1 MGLSEF
7 IQANQE
13 AILAEFDA
21 YARAH
26 IPPGESMSAAELRD
40 HASQVLTAISAEM
53 RQQLRSPAATP
64 NPESAPS
71 TPAEKHGSSRQA
83 KGFDISHVLAEYRVL
98 RATVMRLW
106 LGSRPPLGAAGVE
119 DLVRFNEAIDR
130 AVAESVAQFE
140 AEARRGGAGPR
151 SSS

>member
-53 RQQLRSPAATP
+53 RQPRSPAATP
-64 NPESAPS
+64 SPDSTPS
-71 TPAEKHGSSRQA
+71 TPADKHGSSRQA

-119 DLVRFNEAIDR
+119 DLVRFNEAIDSN
-130 AVAESVAQFE
+130 VAESVAQFE
-140 AEARRGGAGPR
+140 AEARRGGLGPR
-151 SSS
+151 SS